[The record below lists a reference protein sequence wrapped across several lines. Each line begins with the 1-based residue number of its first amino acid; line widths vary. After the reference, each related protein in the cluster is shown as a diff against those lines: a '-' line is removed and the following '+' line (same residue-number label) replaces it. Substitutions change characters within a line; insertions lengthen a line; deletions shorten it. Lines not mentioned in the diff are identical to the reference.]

1 MKYYLYT
8 SLICTCLIVSC
19 SKDPNY
25 LFEVENVEIKQAS
38 ADKNRLKTDIEFVS
52 IAFNDLYGQN
62 ISQGELDEI
71 ITVYKSFGDK
81 SIVIE
86 MIIRKFISD
95 EDSQIPNIDRS
106 TEQTVKQFVQET
118 YETIFNRTPNAFEKW
133 YLTDYIYKHQEID
146 AKMVYYSL
154 MTSNEYRY
162 Y

>member
-25 LFEVENVEIKQAS
+25 LFEVENVEINQAS

-133 YLTDYIYKHQEID
+133 YLSDYIYKHQEID

>member
-19 SKDPNY
+19 SKEPNY
-25 LFEVENVEIKQAS
+25 LFEVENVEINQAS

>member
-25 LFEVENVEIKQAS
+25 LFEVENIEINQAS

-118 YETIFNRTPNAFEKW
+118 YETIFNRTPNAFENW

>member
-1 MKYYLYT
+1 
-8 SLICTCLIVSC
+8 
-19 SKDPNY
+19 
-25 LFEVENVEIKQAS
+25 
-38 ADKNRLKTDIEFVS
+38 
-52 IAFNDLYGQN
+52 
-62 ISQGELDEI
+62 
-71 ITVYKSFGDK
+71 
-81 SIVIE
+81 

>member
-25 LFEVENVEIKQAS
+25 LFEVENVEINQAS